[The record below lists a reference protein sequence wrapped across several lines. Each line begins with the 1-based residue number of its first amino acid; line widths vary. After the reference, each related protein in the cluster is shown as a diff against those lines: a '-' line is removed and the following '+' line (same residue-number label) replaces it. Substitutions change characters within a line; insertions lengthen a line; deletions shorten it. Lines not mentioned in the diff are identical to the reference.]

1 MGVAPLTIA
10 LGLQVLVSKQDMH
23 PPDDTIKIPLNQ
35 KLRLPSGHFGQL
47 KPVNQQDEKGV
58 TVLAAVIDP
67 GYQGK
72 LGAILQ

>member
-1 MGVAPLTIA
+1 MAPLTIV
-10 LGLQVLVSKQDMH
+10 LGLKILVSKQGMH

-47 KPVNQQDEKGV
+47 NPVNQQNEKGV
-58 TVLAAVIDP
+58 TVLDAVTDP

-72 LGAILQ
+72 LGAIIQ